1 MKKSWKRKPRV
12 HKGGTGHNEKGHE
25 YPENNPSEDNYHQSL
40 GLAILALRP
49 FLIPLHGRL
58 GLTEAFPPLSINTPA
73 HQDDRSRIGNA
84 SM

>member
-1 MKKSWKRKPRV
+1 MEPRV
-12 HKGGTGHNEKGHE
+12 NQRGTDHNEKRNE

-58 GLTEAFPPLSINTPA
+58 GLTEAFPPLSVNTPA
-73 HQDDRSRIGNA
+73 HQDDRNRFANFLF
-84 SM
+84 